1 MNNKSYIE
9 PFQWIVRVIINAV
22 SKFWWDDCFSRAS
35 SLAYTSLFAIVPG
48 AALVFGL
55 FSGFN
60 IDSNFVDEKFG
71 SLLANLLPPN
81 EDELLSNLKDQLL
94 IYLKQLSD
102 VVRALGL
109 LSLPV
114 LVFSGIALVN
124 TIESALNVVWR
135 VSSQRSIMS
144 KVINFWAVITL
155 GPLFVLLSFYWY
167 ARFTASTT
175 VDPSAVPFLFSLLD
189 IFVPVLCITM
199 ALTLMFYKLTA
210 ARVSLSDAGL
220 GALFSAMLFEFLKR
234 GFAYYISLSTTYKSF
249 YGVLVSLPL
258 FLFWLYLVW
267 AVVLLGAQIA
277 YQAGSISVLKG
288 LKKYASELGEIG
300 GILGLRIL
308 MVIGARFQKG
318 EALPTEGEI
327 AIETGSDPVLVRTCL
342 GILCEGGI
350 ITASDPE
357 SHGRA
362 LRIPPDKLTVSD
374 VVISF
379 RSKLHRESKGKKEM
393 EIHQDMKFLEV
404 LKATSKIC
412 DPKVSAS
419 KWTLADLLYALN
431 KVEGH
436 SSR

>member
-1 MNNKSYIE
+1 MNKKSFIE
-9 PFQWIVRVIINAV
+9 PFHWTVRVIVSAI

-102 VVRALGL
+102 VVRSLGL

-135 VSSQRSIMS
+135 VSSQRSLMS

-175 VDPSAVPFLFSLLD
+175 VDPYSVPVLFSILD
-189 IFVPVLCITM
+189 IFVPVLFITI

-220 GALFSAMLFEFLKR
+220 GAVFSAMLFEFLKR

-277 YQAGSISVLKG
+277 YQAGSISVLRG

-308 MVIGARFQKG
+308 MVIGSRFQNG
-318 EALPTEGEI
+318 ESLPTEGEI
-327 AIETGSDPVLVRTCL
+327 AVETGSDPVLVRTCL

-362 LRIPPDKLTVSD
+362 LRVPPDKLTVSD

-379 RSKLHRESKGKKEM
+379 RSKFHRESKGKKEI

-404 LKATSKIC
+404 LKATSKLC
-412 DPKVSAS
+412 DPKVSVS

-436 SSR
+436 SGR

>member
-1 MNNKSYIE
+1 MDKNKYLE
-9 PFQWIVRVIINAV
+9 PFLWLARVLVSAV

-48 AALVFGL
+48 AALIFGL

-71 SLLANLLPPN
+71 SLLENLLPPN

-94 IYLKQLSD
+94 VYLKQLSD
-102 VVRALGL
+102 VVRSLGL

-135 VSSQRSIMS
+135 VSSQRSIMA

-155 GPLFVLLSFYWY
+155 GPLLVMLSFYWY
-167 ARFTASTT
+167 ARFSAVAT
-175 VDPSAVPFLFSLLD
+175 VDASMVPLLFSFFD
-189 IFVPVLCITM
+189 ILIPVLFITV
-199 ALTLMFYKLTA
+199 ALTLMFYKLPA
-210 ARVSLSDAGL
+210 ARVSLSDAAL
-220 GALFSAMLFEFLKR
+220 GAFFSALLFEFLKR
-234 GFAYYISLSTTYKSF
+234 GFAYYISLSTTYQSF

-258 FLFWLYLVW
+258 FLFWLYLAW
-267 AVVLLGAQIA
+267 MVVLLGAQIA
-277 YQAGSISVLKG
+277 YQAGSISVLTG

-300 GILGLRIL
+300 GILGVRIL
-308 MVIGARFQKG
+308 MVIGSKFQNG
-318 EALPTEGEI
+318 EDLPTESEI
-327 AIETGSDPVLVRTCL
+327 AMQTGSDPVLVRTCL

-362 LRIPPDKLTVSD
+362 LRVPPDKIALGEVILT
-374 VVISF
+374 F
-379 RSKLHRESKGKKEM
+379 RSKSHREFSPKKN
-393 EIHQDMKFLEV
+393 IGLNPDLIFLEV
-404 LKATSKIC
+404 LKMTAKLSN
-412 DPKVSAS
+412 PKVSVA
-419 KWTLADLLYALN
+419 KWTLADLLYAL
-431 KVEGH
+431 KKLEL
-436 SSR
+436 